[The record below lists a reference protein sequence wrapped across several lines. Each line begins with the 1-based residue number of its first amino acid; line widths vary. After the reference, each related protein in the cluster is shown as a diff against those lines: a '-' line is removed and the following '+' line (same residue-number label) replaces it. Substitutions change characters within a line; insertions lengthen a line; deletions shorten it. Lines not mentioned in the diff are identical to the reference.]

1 MLVFSPLSAS
11 RFYIHVSQLN
21 YQRYPDK
28 YLTSFICPVNTL
40 MSLQDESEGCLT
52 QLFLDLQ
59 F

>member
-1 MLVFSPLSAS
+1 MLVFSP
-11 RFYIHVSQLN
+11 SQPPDFISCITN

>member
-1 MLVFSPLSAS
+1 MLVFPPPSLQILYSC
-11 RFYIHVSQLN
+11 ITN

-28 YLTSFICPVNTL
+28 YLTSFICPANTL